1 MLGVTSRL
9 LPEPFGFWQLTRF
22 LWDLV
27 MTNRV
32 PRGIREPA
40 VVSTPTVSRVEGGFD
55 TAMCVEKEC

>member
-32 PRGIREPA
+32 PRGVREPA
-40 VVSTPTVSRVEGGFD
+40 VSLTPTVSGVEGGFD